1 MKRGT
6 DLRNRIS
13 SKQDEEPKKPRFEKR
28 EEFDLIPVDKKSS
41 VFKVAFDYYT
51 PRSHFVILP
60 RDGGPG
66 VEGND
71 YNNLSTETK
80 QELVR
85 VASAIVS
92 EYKLKTL
99 ATLSVH
105 RGSWITTKRMFHAH
119 VCADVDD
126 YIKVFKKKEKQ
137 IPDWPSSRYVTKQWR
152 ASRDP
157 RDYEANVRGYPFRT
171 YMKEEIQDIE
181 IIRKR
186 GHAKPSPNKDKDKG
200 SSSASSDTCEGFT
213 LLYHP
218 TEPRV
223 GFAAVK
229 KSNFTAEDYLQVLD
243 VMNKYAGENNLTDI
257 NSKGDDRGC
266 HLCVVFNADLKHG
279 FEFGSSTDDD
289 LILQGYLQLSGPKY
303 YRDFCPEDM
312 KESWF
317 EKFSSNVDY
326 KVYT

>member
-13 SKQDEEPKKPRFEKR
+13 FKHDEEPKKRRFEAR
-28 EEFDLIPVDKKSS
+28 EEFDLTPEDKKSS
-41 VFKVAFDYYT
+41 IFKVAFDYYT

-66 VEGND
+66 VEGSD
-71 YNNLSTETK
+71 YNDLSTDTRREF
-80 QELVR
+80 VR
-85 VASAIVS
+85 AASVIVA

-119 VCADVDD
+119 VCADVED
-126 YIKVFKKKEKQ
+126 YIKVFHKKERQ
-137 IPDWPSSRYVTKQWR
+137 IPDWPSNRYVTKQWR
-152 ASRDP
+152 ASKDP
-157 RDYEANVRGYPFRT
+157 RNYEANVRGYPFRT
-171 YMKEEIQDIE
+171 YVKEEIQDVE

-186 GHAKPSPNKDKDKG
+186 AQGKPPSKDKDKDKEKESG
-200 SSSASSDTCEGFT
+200 SASSDIYEGFT

-229 KSNFTAEDYLQVLD
+229 KSNFTEEDYLKVLD
-243 VMNKYAGENNLTDI
+243 SMNKFAGEKNLTDI
-257 NSKGDDRGC
+257 NSTGDDKGC
-266 HLCVVFNADLKHG
+266 HLCVVFNELKHG
-279 FEFGSSTDDD
+279 KSS
-289 LILQGYLQLSGPKY
+289 
-303 YRDFCPEDM
+303 
-312 KESWF
+312 
-317 EKFSSNVDY
+317 
-326 KVYT
+326 